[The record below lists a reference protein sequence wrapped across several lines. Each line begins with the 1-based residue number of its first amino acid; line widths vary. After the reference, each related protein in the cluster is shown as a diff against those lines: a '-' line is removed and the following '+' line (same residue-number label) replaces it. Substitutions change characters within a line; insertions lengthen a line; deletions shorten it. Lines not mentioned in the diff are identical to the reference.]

1 MRNLLLLLILISGLV
16 AGYFI
21 GDYRGKSARQAL
33 EAAIKTGEKLDTERR
48 DAIAKLEMELRSIDA
63 KHRLALEE
71 SRKEYDSKAAE
82 WQREKAGLDDKIR
95 RLNVKRVAND
105 AELKILNEKL
115 GSASGAEKERLERE
129 IERLR
134 ITQGLL
140 AQQIEGNA
148 CLKIQVPQ
156 SVHDAL
162 ALKMTT
168 DIGGTR

>member
-1 MRNLLLLLILISGLV
+1 MRNLLLLLILISGLL
-16 AGYFI
+16 AGYLI
-21 GDYRGKSARQAL
+21 GDYRGKAARAALEQAIETGKTLDSTRQA
-33 EAAIKTGEKLDTERR
+33 
-48 DAIAKLEMELRSIDA
+48 AIAKLETELRSIDA
-63 KHRLALEE
+63 KHQQALEE

-95 RLNVKRVAND
+95 RLNIKRTAND

-115 GSASGAEKERLERE
+115 GSATGADKEKLERE

-148 CLKIQVPQ
+148 CLKVPVPQ
-156 SVHDAL
+156 SVHEAL
-162 ALKMTT
+162 ALKMTNA
-168 DIGGTR
+168 IGGTR